1 MEENILEIKDLEVQY
16 VVEEGTVR
24 AVNKINL
31 AVRQGSSV
39 GLVGETGAGKT
50 TTCLSILRL
59 LSQITGKIAGGEIL
73 FHGEDLLKK
82 SENEMQKIRGKKISM
97 IFQDPMTALN
107 PTKTVGKQIAE
118 NVRQHQK
125 CSKKEAYATAVQMLQ
140 KVGILADRAEE
151 YPHQFS
157 GGMKQRVIIAMA
169 LACNPELILADE
181 PTSALD
187 VTIQAQVL
195 EMIRNLQQEYHTAM
209 LLITHDM
216 GIVAE
221 VCETVGVMYAGEIIE
236 FGKVEDVFGNTG
248 HPYTRGLFG
257 AIPRLDVEK
266 RRLDAI
272 NGLMPDPMDLPKGC
286 KFHPRCKYATEK
298 CAQQEPV
305 CEEMS
310 PGHTVFCHNWRALP
324 HFSADD
330 MDAL

>member
-1 MEENILEIKDLEVQY
+1 MEENILEIKDLEIQY
-16 VVEEGTVR
+16 VVEEGTVH

-31 AVRQGSSV
+31 SIKEGSSV

-59 LSQITGKIAGGEIL
+59 LSSLTGRVAGGEIL

-82 SENEMQKIRGKKISM
+82 SDSEMQKIRGKKISM

-118 NVRQHQK
+118 NVRQHHK
-125 CSKKEAYATAVQMLQ
+125 CSKKEAYATAVEMLTR
-140 KVGILADRAEE
+140 VGILPDRAEE

-195 EMIRNLQQEYHTAM
+195 EMIKNLQQEFHTAM

-221 VCETVGVMYAGEIIE
+221 ACESVGIMYAGEIIE
-236 FGKVEDVFGNTG
+236 FGRVEDVFESTG

-272 NGLMPDPMDLPKGC
+272 NGLMPDPIDLPRGC
-286 KFHPRCKYATEK
+286 KFHPRCIYATEK
-298 CAQQEPV
+298 CSREVPPA
-305 CEEMS
+305 EEMS
-310 PGHTVFCHNWRALP
+310 PGHTVCCHNWKDLP

-330 MDAL
+330 IGVM